1 MAAIDLSA
9 VTTLPHVVSVNLQD
23 SATDVRIVTLPTGLS
38 AYRVTVGP
46 IYSATPPASANE
58 ADGFCSFLSTLTEDG
73 AAPAEADG
81 ARRKLIKAGG
91 NYEFV
96 VAAGMNA
103 GGAQPTQVAI
113 WGQADGSAE
122 LVLDAVDGSPR

>member
-1 MAAIDLSA
+1 MAALDLSA
-9 VTTLPHVVSVNLQD
+9 VVELPYEASVNLQD
-23 SATDVRIVTLPTGLS
+23 SATDVRVVTLPTGLS
-38 AYRVTVGP
+38 AYRVTIGP

-58 ADGFCSFLSTLTEDG
+58 ADGYCSFLDTLEDDG

-96 VAAGMNA
+96 VPAAMDA
-103 GGAQPTQVAI
+103 GGQQITQVAI
-113 WGQADGSAE
+113 WGQANGACE
-122 LVLDAVDGSPR
+122 LVLDGVDGSVR

>member
-1 MAAIDLSA
+1 MAALDLSA
-9 VTTLPHVVSVNLQD
+9 VVELPYVVQVDLQD
-23 SATDVRIVTLPTGLS
+23 SATDVRVVTLPTSMS

-58 ADGFCSFLSTLTEDG
+58 ADGFCSYLDTLDDDD
-73 AAPAEADG
+73 AAPAAADG

-96 VAAGMNA
+96 AGAAVNQ
-103 GGAQPTQVAI
+103 GGSQITQVAI

-122 LVLDAVDGSPR
+122 LVLDAVDGSVR